1 MRIFLCSLCSSPAP
15 LWATMGTMTRPQL
28 FDSGRAAALLNRLA
42 RRARP
47 ATREI
52 VSLDAPDTR
61 VAGLLELRQLCAPR
75 VVTVE
80 EPRLASLL
88 ARQTAVPTDGA
99 TFETEPV
106 FLATLADA
114 VFDPHSGA
122 LWDASGALV
131 LDSIK
136 NSGRL
141 KHVASG
147 PVVPEVLPGL
157 YSSIA
162 GPISGNTFHWL
173 VESLPRLYS
182 LTHVAEPVTLLMPDT
197 LPAARLEQLRACLP
211 LGVSLR
217 LVSGRSRYRVERFV
231 LPSYLTTRWDF
242 AYMPVEHLTYTRDCL
257 HQAAGVSSSSS
268 GERLYISRAQA
279 RVRRVLNEAAVME
292 VLSAFGFRSCRLEG
306 LSLAEQVRLFS
317 AADVVVAPHGAGLA
331 NLLFAGRIPVLELH
345 CRAVSPVYFFLALAL
360 GQPYDYLYPQEL
372 TGDVLVPSPADGRLY
387 SATRDLDF
395 SVDIDALHT
404 IAASW

>member
-1 MRIFLCSLCSSPAP
+1 
-15 LWATMGTMTRPQL
+15 MGTMTRPQL
-28 FDSGRAAALLNRLA
+28 FDSDRVAGFLDRLT

-52 VSLDAPDTR
+52 VSLDDSDAR
-61 VAGLLELRQLCAPR
+61 VAGLLEVRQLCAPR

-88 ARQTAVPTDGA
+88 ARQMAVPTDGA

-106 FLATLADA
+106 FLATLTDA

-122 LWDASGALV
+122 LWDASGTLI

-141 KHVASG
+141 KHVASA
-147 PVVPEVLPGL
+147 PVASEVLPGL

-173 VESLPRLYS
+173 IESLPRLYS
-182 LTHVAEPVTLLMPDT
+182 LTHATEPVTLLMSDA
-197 LPAARLEQLRACLP
+197 LPTVRLEQLRACLP
-211 LGVSLR
+211 PGVSLR
-217 LVSGRSRYRVERFV
+217 LVSERNRYRVERFV

-242 AYMPVEHLTYTRDCL
+242 AFMPPEHLAYTRDCL
-257 HQAAGVSSSSS
+257 YQAAGVSPSPS

-292 VLSAFGFRSCRLEG
+292 VLGAFGFRSCRLED
-306 LSLAEQVRLFS
+306 LSFAEQVRLFG
-317 AADVVVAPHGAGLA
+317 AAEVVVAPHGAGLA

-345 CRAVSPVYFFLALAL
+345 CRAVSPVYFFLTLAL
-360 GQPYDYLYPQEL
+360 GQRYDYLYPQEL
-372 TGDVLVPSPADGRLY
+372 TGDILVPSPADGRLY
-387 SATRDLDF
+387 SAMRDLDF
-395 SVDIDALHT
+395 SVDIDVLRT
-404 IAASW
+404 IATGW

>member
-1 MRIFLCSLCSSPAP
+1 
-15 LWATMGTMTRPQL
+15 MGTMTRPQL
-28 FDSGRAAALLNRLA
+28 FDSDRVAGFLDRLT

-52 VSLDAPDTR
+52 VSLDDSDAR
-61 VAGLLELRQLCAPR
+61 VAGLLEVRQLCAPR

-88 ARQTAVPTDGA
+88 ARQMAVPTDGA

-106 FLATLADA
+106 FLATLTDA

-122 LWDASGALV
+122 LWDASGTLI

-147 PVVPEVLPGL
+147 PVASEVLPGL

-173 VESLPRLYS
+173 IESLPRLYS
-182 LTHVAEPVTLLMPDT
+182 LTHATEPVTLLMSDA
-197 LPAARLEQLRACLP
+197 LPTVRLEQLRACLP
-211 LGVSLR
+211 PGVSLR
-217 LVSGRSRYRVERFV
+217 LVSERNRYRVERFV

-242 AYMPVEHLTYTRDCL
+242 AFMPPEHLAYTRDCL
-257 HQAAGVSSSSS
+257 YQAAGVSPSPS

-292 VLSAFGFRSCRLEG
+292 VLGAFGFRSCRLED
-306 LSLAEQVRLFS
+306 LSFAEQVRLFG
-317 AADVVVAPHGAGLA
+317 AAEVVVAPHGAGLA

-345 CRAVSPVYFFLALAL
+345 CRAVSPVYFFLTLAL
-360 GQPYDYLYPQEL
+360 GQRYDYLYPQEL
-372 TGDVLVPSPADGRLY
+372 TGDILVPSPADGRLY
-387 SATRDLDF
+387 SAMRDLDF
-395 SVDIDALHT
+395 SVDIDVLRT
-404 IAASW
+404 IATGW